1 MTFVINGAVQ
11 PGYFCPV
18 FTVEMNMNR
27 TIPIRLTKI
36 FTFEMAHALPGYE
49 GDCKNLHGHSYRL
62 EITVR
67 GLPLHR
73 PGHPND
79 GMVMDFKDLKKI
91 VKRAVLDDFD
101 HALLLPQSVPG
112 EVLDV
117 LQRQFEKVQVVP
129 FQPTCEL
136 MLLHFVENIREA
148 LPPDV
153 ELWNVRLHETGTSFG
168 EWCAADEV

>member
-1 MTFVINGAVQ
+1 
-11 PGYFCPV
+11 
-18 FTVEMNMNR
+18 MNR
-27 TIPIRLTKI
+27 TTPVRLTKI
-36 FTFEMAHALPGYE
+36 FTFEMAHALPGYL

-79 GMVMDFKDLKKI
+79 GMVMDFKTLKKI
-91 VKRAVLDDFD
+91 VKNAVLDDFD
-101 HALLLPQSVPG
+101 HALLLPESIPA
-112 EVLDV
+112 DV
-117 LQRQFEKVQVVP
+117 LGVLKRQFEKVRVVP

-136 MLLHFVENIREA
+136 MLLHIVENIREA
-148 LPPDV
+148 LPPGV
-153 ELWNVRLHETGTSFG
+153 ELWAVRLHETGTSFA